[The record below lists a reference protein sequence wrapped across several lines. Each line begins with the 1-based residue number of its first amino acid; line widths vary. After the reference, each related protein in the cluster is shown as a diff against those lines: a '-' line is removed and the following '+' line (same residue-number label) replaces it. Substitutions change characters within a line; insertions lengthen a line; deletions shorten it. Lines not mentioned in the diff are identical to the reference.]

1 MTISNKGIELIKSFE
16 KCKLKAYQVKGD
28 RPTIGWGNTFYE
40 NGNPVKLGDV
50 ITQDRANRLF
60 LNTLAMY
67 EKGVNQL
74 VYSNVNQNQFDA
86 LVSFAY
92 NVGLDIDEDTKA
104 EGLGDSTLLKK
115 INNNPDDQSIR
126 NEFMKWISKGTIFE
140 KGLTK
145 RRKAEA
151 DLYFSL

>member
-1 MTISNKGIELIKSFE
+1 MTTSSKGIDLIKSYE
-16 KCKLKAYQVKGD
+16 QCRLKAYQVTGD

-40 NGNPVKLGDV
+40 NGNPVKLGDI
-50 ITQDRANRLF
+50 ITQERADRLF

-67 EKGVNQL
+67 EKGVSQL
-74 VYSNVNQNQFDA
+74 VYSNINQNQFDA

-115 INNNPDDQSIR
+115 VNKNPNDPTIR
-126 NEFMKWISKGTIFE
+126 NEFVKWISKGTIFE

-145 RRKAEA
+145 RRKSES
-151 DLYFSL
+151 DLYFS

>member
-1 MTISNKGIELIKSFE
+1 MTISSRGIDLIKSYE

-50 ITQDRANRLF
+50 ITQERADRLF
-60 LNTLAMY
+60 ANILAMY
-67 EKGVNQL
+67 EKGVSQL
-74 VYSNVNQNQFDA
+74 VFSNINQNQFDA

-115 INNNPDDQSIR
+115 VNTNPNDPAIR
-126 NEFMKWISKGTIFE
+126 NEFMKWVSRGTILE

-145 RRKAEA
+145 RRKTEA
-151 DLYFSL
+151 DLYFS